1 MCNAQQSMDSRRFT
15 EVVQRFSSK
24 LTTVRAAF
32 TVHSRLTSLIRIST
46 RLREKAI
53 YESYSN
59 NYNRRQELHVTM
71 QKSEM
76 RTFIK
81 SPKPKSSFELA
92 IDELFIDADRD
103 VSAARFDAFLQTW
116 LQKSDPSGISMLV
129 QILAKKSKNN
139 GFLHMKRNLPQIA
152 SRLDCLSSLKWDI
165 RKISSIFY
173 GLHSHEE
180 IDAGYAEVVSV
191 MSKILG
197 KAASIGGVSGPGDI
211 SIILYGLRN
220 CKYLTEAS
228 KSIMHSLGLMI
239 GSVKGKVDSQ
249 AVGNSLYGLQNMS
262 SDNPEVRSL
271 LSALTP
277 YLLRC
282 EDALSAQEIGN
293 ALYGLQGMSSDHEE
307 VGSLLKV
314 LATHVKSSRDRLSPQ
329 AIGNALYGLQGMS
342 SNSVEV
348 RNLLQIL
355 LPKVLD
361 CRRSLTAQNIG
372 NALHGFQNMSSDDN
386 SLLSLLSAMTFHVK
400 KCTETLTSQNI
411 GNALYGL
418 RKMSSNK
425 AEVRSI
431 LSELVPHI
439 ERCAESFKGQEV
451 GNAIYGLRSMTSD
464 CKEVLMI
471 LSSIAAKLEMCTES
485 MKGQNIG
492 NALYGLQGM
501 SSSQKEVRLILR
513 ALLPHIRKFKGV
525 LSAQEVSN
533 AMYGLKCMSSDHEE
547 VLNVVSALSPHV
559 RECEEALKGKEMG
572 RALLGLRGMDG
583 THEEVLSLLSVV
595 APLIFESKESLALGD
610 IANVFIGLRGT
621 LNSDAGSGIVLFIF
635 RKMLGDPNLDVHSSS
650 QFENLGRAIVLTGNT
665 FTTLLTPSELKN
677 WEIMLSNL
685 KREVKVTPNASIPIP
700 IAMIQSSLRNP
711 KQERRLYTAALRAL
725 KRSSLLVSKGE
736 FLFDF
741 FECDIVVRI
750 PFNGKCSE
758 DRGYLI
764 LDIEVDGVQH
774 LEESKMKSDVE
785 RDAYLRSKG
794 VVIHRVNT
802 NYLKGLTDLQ
812 MEDVVLD
819 AVARAIIQ

>member
-1 MCNAQQSMDSRRFT
+1 MSNAQQSMDSRRLT
-15 EVVQRFSSK
+15 EVVRRFSSK
-24 LTTVRAAF
+24 LTTIRAAF

-46 RLREKAI
+46 RLRVKAI
-53 YESYSN
+53 YESCSN
-59 NYNRRQELHVTM
+59 NNNRRQELHVTM

-76 RTFIK
+76 RTSIN
-81 SPKPKSSFELA
+81 SLKPKSSFELA
-92 IDELFIDADRD
+92 IDELFIDADRN
-103 VSAARFDAFLQTW
+103 VTAARFDALLQTW
-116 LQKSDPSGISMLV
+116 LQKSDPSDISMLV
-129 QILAKKSKNN
+129 QVLAKKSKNN
-139 GFLHMKRNLPQIA
+139 NFLHMKRNLPQIA

-165 RKISSIFY
+165 RKISSILY
-173 GLHSHEE
+173 GLNSHEE
-180 IDAGYAEVVSV
+180 VDAGYTEVVSV

-197 KAASIGGVSGPGDI
+197 NAASIGAVSGPGDI

-228 KSIMHSLGLMI
+228 KSIMYSLGLMI
-239 GSVKGKVDSQ
+239 KTLKGKVDSQ
-249 AVGNSLYGLQNMS
+249 AVGNSLYGLQNMR

-282 EDALSAQEIGN
+282 EDALSAQEVGN

-314 LATHVKSSRDRLSPQ
+314 LATHVKNSRDRLSPQ
-329 AIGNALYGLQGMS
+329 AIGNALYGLQGMN
-342 SNSVEV
+342 SNSMEV
-348 RNLLQIL
+348 RNLLQTL
-355 LPKVLD
+355 LPKVFD
-361 CRRSLTAQNIG
+361 CRRTLTAQNIG

-400 KCTETLTSQNI
+400 KCTETLTPQNI

-439 ERCAESFKGQEV
+439 ERCAESFKGQEI
-451 GNAIYGLRSMTSD
+451 GNAIYGLRCMTSD
-464 CKEVLMI
+464 SKEVLMM

-485 MKGQNIG
+485 LKGQEIG
-492 NALYGLQGM
+492 NAMYGLQGM
-501 SSSQKEVRLILR
+501 SSSQKEVRLMLR

-525 LSAQEVSN
+525 LTAQEVSN

-572 RALLGLRGMDG
+572 CALLGLRGMNG
-583 THEEVLSLLSVV
+583 THEEVSSLLSVV
-595 APLIFESKESLALGD
+595 APLIFNSKEVLTLGD
-610 IANVFIGLRGT
+610 IANIFIGLRGT
-621 LNSDAGSGIVLFIF
+621 LHSDAGSGIVLFIF
-635 RKMLGDPNLDVHSSS
+635 RKMLGDSNLEVHSSI
-650 QFENLGRAIVLTGNT
+650 QFENLGRAIALMGDSFSTM
-665 FTTLLTPSELKN
+665 LTPSELKN
-677 WEIMLSNL
+677 WEIMLSTL
-685 KREVKVTPNASIPIP
+685 KSEVKVIPDASIPLPTPNA
-700 IAMIQSSLRNP
+700 QSSLRNP
-711 KQERRLYTAALRAL
+711 KQERRLYAAALRAL
-725 KRSSLLVSKGE
+725 NRSSLCVSKGE

-750 PFNGKCSE
+750 PCNEMCS
-758 DRGYLI
+758 DDHGYLI

-774 LEESKMKSDVE
+774 LGESKMKSDVE

-802 NYLKGLTDLQ
+802 NHLKGLSDLQ
-812 MEDVVLD
+812 VEDFVLD
-819 AVARAIIQ
+819 AVAQAIIR